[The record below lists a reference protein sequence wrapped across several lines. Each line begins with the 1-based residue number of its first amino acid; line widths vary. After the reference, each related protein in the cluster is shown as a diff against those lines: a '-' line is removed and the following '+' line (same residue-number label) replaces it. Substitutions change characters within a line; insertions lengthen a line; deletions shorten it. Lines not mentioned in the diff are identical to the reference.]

1 MLKFTLSNGSGAGTM
16 ASNASSSDAESLTSG
31 QVNRLRQNWAVHEDG
46 ALAQR
51 LQSEEIKT
59 HLHGNRQRNH
69 QIREDVPRAR
79 QEQVSEVE
87 EACKQAEER
96 RRMLHEIEFRD
107 AEVARQVQTRL
118 FKDTGTPPLPMMSNG
133 DVPEAVGG
141 AMGGCDIPRR
151 IVYNDEQY
159 QVKLA
164 RPALVKDEP
173 VYANNKPEHYA
184 VSTKYPGDRQVGT
197 ISKIPAASP
206 RRSYMTHDQ
215 NQDSDGVDNVVG
227 MAGLSQRDL
236 VLSQRAEAQLE
247 QQKRD
252 QELARRLQGQLEL
265 EEDEDARLARE
276 AQDLEYAK
284 MIHEKDKA
292 KLKRAKERKKLKKQH
307 EQQQQ
312 QQFNEVQNRTESRT
326 SGERRSGSHTPQ
338 RSFDATPNST
348 NENLD
353 QHRLVDVDDQ
363 ESVISAPHPGLK
375 LPARKPY
382 MNTGAIDSHRSSCN
396 NVQQLLDHRPD
407 TGQDADIS
415 DLSEPQYANV
425 GPNAGNSAMPA
436 MHIRQTSDD
445 GLPIPPYMP
454 MQQPMSKRSTSLE
467 KRIKKKK
474 EKEGCKQQ

>member
-1 MLKFTLSNGSGAGTM
+1 MLKFTLSNSSGATM
-16 ASNASSSDAESLTSG
+16 ASNTSSSDTETLPSG
-31 QVNRLRQNWAVHEDG
+31 GNVNRLRQNWSVHEDG

-51 LQSEEIKT
+51 LQSEEINQ

-69 QIREDVPRAR
+69 QIREDLPRAR
-79 QEQVSEVE
+79 QEQVNEVVD
-87 EACKQAEER
+87 ACKQAEER
-96 RRMLHEIEFRD
+96 RRLLHDIETRD

-118 FKDTGTPPLPMMSNG
+118 YKDTGTPPLPIMADG

-184 VSTKYPGDRQVGT
+184 VSTKYPGGA

-206 RRSYMTHDQ
+206 RRSYMTQERHGHH
-215 NQDSDGVDNVVG
+215 QDSEDNVVG

-252 QELARRLQGQLEL
+252 EELAKRLQEQLEF
-265 EEDEDARLARE
+265 EEDKDAILARE
-276 AQDLEYAK
+276 AQDLEYAR

-292 KLKRAKERKKLKKQH
+292 KLKRAKERKKLKKQQ
-307 EQQQQ
+307 EQQHS
-312 QQFNEVQNRTESRT
+312 NESQNRTESRT
-326 SGERRSGSHTPQ
+326 SGGRRSGSHTPQ
-338 RSFDATPNST
+338 RSFDATPNSN

-353 QHRLVDVDDQ
+353 QLDADDQ

-396 NVQQLLDHRPD
+396 NVQQLLEHPD
-407 TGQDADIS
+407 AGQDADES
-415 DLSEPQYANV
+415 ELSEPQYANV
-425 GPNAGNSAMPA
+425 GPNAANHSAMPA
-436 MHIRQTSDD
+436 MHVRQTSDD

-454 MQQPMSKRSTSLE
+454 MQQPMTKRSTSIE